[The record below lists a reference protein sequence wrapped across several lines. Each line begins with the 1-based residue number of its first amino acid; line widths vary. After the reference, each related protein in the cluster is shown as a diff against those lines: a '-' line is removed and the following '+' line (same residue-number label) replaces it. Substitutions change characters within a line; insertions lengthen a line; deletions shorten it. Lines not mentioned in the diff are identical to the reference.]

1 MPLFGANFI
10 IKYTK
15 KTKKNPK
22 KLVLYQHHHFK
33 NPRTTMMPLSLN
45 FSCFVNRAASS
56 GAHGSICR
64 KYLGGTEKESCF
76 FLPLS
81 SQKSRGKNQPL
92 FVSPLPSSN
101 KNGPL
106 FFTHL
111 DGRGAVLCLSRGSG
125 ERRLRPLGSEE
136 AEETTVPTSC
146 ALSFFTVSLSFRT
159 VCLSFRT
166 VSLSTLSPS
175 VQFLSRV
182 LSLLDDLVLL
192 GVCWWC

>member
-1 MPLFGANFI
+1 M
-10 IKYTK
+10 
-15 KTKKNPK
+15 
-22 KLVLYQHHHFK
+22 
-33 NPRTTMMPLSLN
+33 
-45 FSCFVNRAASS
+45 NRAASS
-56 GAHGSICR
+56 GACGSICR

-92 FVSPLPSSN
+92 FVSPLPSCN

-146 ALSFFTVSLSFRT
+146 ALSFFTVSLSI
-159 VCLSFRT
+159 RT
-166 VSLSTLSPS
+166 VSLSL
-175 VQFLSRV
+175 
-182 LSLLDDLVLL
+182 LSLLLYSFSLEFSLCSTIWFFLVFVGGVDITPVFFLL
-192 GVCWWC
+192 VFFPLFGRRLSLKMIVQFKSKRSSRRSRRACGPAS

>member
-1 MPLFGANFI
+1 M
-10 IKYTK
+10 
-15 KTKKNPK
+15 
-22 KLVLYQHHHFK
+22 
-33 NPRTTMMPLSLN
+33 
-45 FSCFVNRAASS
+45 NRAASS

-159 VCLSFRT
+159 VS
-166 VSLSTLSPS
+166 
-175 VQFLSRV
+175 
-182 LSLLDDLVLL
+182 LSLLSPLLYSFFPEFSLCSTIWFFLVFVGGVDITPVFFFFFFLL
-192 GVCWWC
+192 VFFSPFWEEVVFENDRVQFKSKRSSRRSRRACGPAS

>member
-1 MPLFGANFI
+1 M
-10 IKYTK
+10 
-15 KTKKNPK
+15 
-22 KLVLYQHHHFK
+22 
-33 NPRTTMMPLSLN
+33 
-45 FSCFVNRAASS
+45 NRAASS

-64 KYLGGTEKESCF
+64 KYLGRTEKESCF

-92 FVSPLPSSN
+92 FVSPLPSCN

-159 VCLSFRT
+159 VS
-166 VSLSTLSPS
+166 
-175 VQFLSRV
+175 
-182 LSLLDDLVLL
+182 LSLLSLLLYSFFPEFSLCSTIWFFLVFVGGVDITPVFFFFFLL
-192 GVCWWC
+192 VFFSPFWEEVDFENDRVQFKSKRSSRRSRRACGPAS